1 MGQALVTRVYV
12 TAWVCVFQIAL
23 TTRVENQI
31 HHTGGGERRNHGN
44 YVKAPLNFV
53 YVVGVEGVG
62 HHGVTPALSVIAKSC
77 GQLVAYEPRPLRMAR
92 HDAAAR
98 AYSSI
103 LYRWGT
109 GLHEGIPSF
118 GTLKELRGVT
128 VIEDQSFPTDG
139 LHRNGSAAEMKATLE
154 YDIEWVYSRAR
165 LATANIRF
173 FHLTRDFYRTASSH
187 VEFDKGFQK
196 HALVLKDFQEHI
208 RTEYEAIEASQ
219 PGLWR
224 QLRYEWF
231 TEMRNCT
238 ALASAI
244 IDFAGWGYC
253 DVDFACEVLHHTLR
267 DSTKRSI
274 NEADYAFAQSLNAS
288 IPIPDLDIS
297 DSRVYNFTKVIS
309 SRSWD
314 FYDAELR
321 MSQGEHPA
329 TIYKEQQQRAHNRP
343 VSDSSAPG
351 AESAASAK
359 YTSTVGNE
367 RRFVSR
373 PHRTPERARRDFP
386 RR

>member
-1 MGQALVTRVYV
+1 
-12 TAWVCVFQIAL
+12 
-23 TTRVENQI
+23 
-31 HHTGGGERRNHGN
+31 
-44 YVKAPLNFV
+44 VKSSLNFV

-92 HDAAAR
+92 RDAAAR
-98 AYSSI
+98 AYSTI
-103 LYRWGT
+103 LFRWGT
-109 GLHEGIPSF
+109 GLHEGLPSF
-118 GTLKELRGVT
+118 GTSKELRGVT

-139 LHRNGSAAEMKATLE
+139 LHRNGSATEMKATLD
-154 YDIEWVYSRAR
+154 YNIEWVYARAS
-165 LATANIRF
+165 LASANIRF

-187 VEFDKGFQK
+187 VEFDKGFRK

-219 PGLWR
+219 SGLWR
-224 QLRYEWF
+224 QLHYEWF

-244 IDFAGWGYC
+244 IDFAGWDYC
-253 DVDFACEVLHHTLR
+253 DVDFACEVLHKALR
-267 DSTKRSI
+267 NSTKRSI
-274 NEADYAFAQSLNAS
+274 NETDCAFAQSLNAS

-297 DSRVYNFTKVIS
+297 DSRAYNFTKVIS

-329 TIYKEQQQRAHNRP
+329 TIYKEQQQRAHNRS
-343 VSDSSAPG
+343 VSDSGTG
-351 AESAASAK
+351 AESVASAK
-359 YTSTVGNE
+359 YTSTVGNGH
-367 RRFVSR
+367 RYASR
-373 PHRTPERARRDFP
+373 PHRSPERARRDNP
-386 RR
+386 GQ

>member
-1 MGQALVTRVYV
+1 MGQALPVLVARVYLA
-12 TAWVCVFQIAL
+12 AWVCVIQTAH
-23 TTRVENQI
+23 TTRGENQI
-31 HHTGGGERRNHGN
+31 HTDGGERRN
-44 YVKAPLNFV
+44 YVKAPLNFI

-92 HDAAAR
+92 RDAAAR

-109 GLHEGIPSF
+109 GLHEGLPSF

-139 LHRNGSAAEMKATLE
+139 LHRNGSATEMKATLD
-154 YDIEWVYSRAR
+154 YNIEWVYSRAR
-165 LATANIRF
+165 LASANIRF

-187 VEFDKGFQK
+187 VEFDSGFQK

-224 QLRYEWF
+224 QLHYEWF

-244 IDFAGWGYC
+244 IDFAGWDYC
-253 DVDFACEVLHHTLR
+253 DVDFACEVLHKTLR
-267 DSTKRSI
+267 NSTKRSI
-274 NEADYAFAQSLNAS
+274 NKADYAFAQSLNAS
-288 IPIPDLDIS
+288 ISIPDLDIS
-297 DSRVYNFTKVIS
+297 NSRVHNFTTVIS

-314 FYDAELR
+314 FYDAEVR

-329 TIYKEQQQRAHNRP
+329 TIYKEQQQRAHNRS
-343 VSDSSAPG
+343 VSDSG
-351 AESAASAK
+351 AGADSAASAK
-359 YTSTVGNE
+359 YTSTVGNG

-373 PHRTPERARRDFP
+373 PHRSPERARRDFP
-386 RR
+386 GH